1 MNVGDKVKVTC
12 GEFQGRAGII
22 KARHMN
28 AVPNEMKNIKAG
40 VIITSRN
47 NETLFSILLES
58 DKEVMYF
65 PKSCLE
71 LIDEHR

>member
-1 MNVGDKVKVTC
+1 MNIGDKVKITF
-12 GEFQGRAGII
+12 GEFQGRVGKI

-28 AVPNEMKNIKAG
+28 PIPNEMKNIRAG

-47 NETLFSILLES
+47 NETLYSILLEG
-58 DKEVMYF
+58 DNEIMYF

-71 LIDEHR
+71 LSD

>member
-1 MNVGDKVKVTC
+1 MNIGDRVKITY
-12 GEFQGRAGII
+12 GEFQDKAGQI

-28 AVPNEMKNIKAG
+28 AIPNEMKNIRAG

-47 NETLFSILLES
+47 NETLYSVLLEG
-58 DKEVMYF
+58 DKDIMCF

-71 LIDEHR
+71 LITD

>member
-1 MNVGDKVKVTC
+1 MNIGDRVKITY
-12 GEFQGRAGII
+12 GEFQDKVGKI

-28 AVPNEMKNIKAG
+28 AVPNEMKKIRAG

-47 NETLFSILLES
+47 NETLYSVLLEG
-58 DKEVMYF
+58 DRDIIYF

-71 LIDEHR
+71 LSPDS

>member
-1 MNVGDKVKVTC
+1 MNIGDKIKITH
-12 GEFQGRAGII
+12 GEFQDRVGQI

-28 AVPNEMKNIKAG
+28 AIPNEMKNIRVG

-47 NETLFSILLES
+47 NETLYSVLLEG
-58 DKEVMYF
+58 DRDIMYF

-71 LIDEHR
+71 LISD

>member
-1 MNVGDKVKVTC
+1 MNIGDKVKITH
-12 GEFQGRAGII
+12 GEFQGRAGQI

-28 AVPNEMKNIKAG
+28 AIPGEMKNIRSG

-47 NETLFSILLES
+47 NETLYSILLEG
-58 DKEVMYF
+58 DKDIMYF

-71 LIDEHR
+71 LISD

>member
-1 MNVGDKVKVTC
+1 MNIGDKVKITH
-12 GEFQGRAGII
+12 GEFEGRLGQI

-28 AVPNEMKNIKAG
+28 AIPSEMKNLRAG

-47 NETLFSILLES
+47 NDTLYSVLLEE

-65 PKSCLE
+65 PKDCLE
-71 LIDEHR
+71 LISE

>member
-1 MNVGDKVKVTC
+1 MNIGDTVKIIY
-12 GEFQGRAGII
+12 GESQGRVGKI

-28 AVPNEMKNIKAG
+28 ALPSEMKNIIAG

-47 NETLFSILLES
+47 NETLYSVLLEG
-58 DKEVMYF
+58 DRDIMYF

-71 LIDEHR
+71 SITN